1 MVLHDE
7 HLFKCRL
14 PLVNLQL
21 ELTNE
26 QTSKHLLFELNEEEL
41 NQLIEQMT
49 QIEQVN
55 IKSQKHIFIGFIFAR
70 LSTIQILFF
79 RNKTCVCLFS

>member
-1 MVLHDE
+1 MALHDE

-26 QTSKHLLFELNEEEL
+26 KDSKDVLLELDEQELNR
-41 NQLIEQMT
+41 LIDEMT
-49 QIEQVN
+49 KIDQVN
-55 IKSQKHIFIGFIFAR
+55 
-70 LSTIQILFF
+70 
-79 RNKTCVCLFS
+79 